1 MNAYLINPFERKI
14 MQVEHN
20 GDYKEIYKLIEASTF
35 DIARLPSGDGIYI
48 DDDGLFKED
57 QQFFLHKG
65 YGQPLAG
72 MGLVLGSDEEG
83 NSTSPS
89 ITMAALAHQVEF
101 GMPMNIGGRL
111 VWLPY

>member
-1 MNAYLINPFERKI
+1 
-14 MQVEHN
+14 
-20 GDYKEIYKLIEASTF
+20 
-35 DIARLPSGDGIYI
+35 
-48 DDDGLFKED
+48 
-57 QQFFLHKG
+57 
-65 YGQPLAG
+65 
-72 MGLVLGSDEEG
+72 MGLVLGSDEKG